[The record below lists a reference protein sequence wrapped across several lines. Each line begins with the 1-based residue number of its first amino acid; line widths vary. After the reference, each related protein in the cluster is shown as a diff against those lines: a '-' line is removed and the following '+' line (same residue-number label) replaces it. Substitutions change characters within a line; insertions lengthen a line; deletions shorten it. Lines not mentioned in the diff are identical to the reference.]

1 VRGAAVSQRRNYR
14 FFNLEQ
20 YNGKRHNMNIESTGL
35 IYFSPTQTTRKILEG
50 IAQGLQVTNAQNF
63 DLTQPDA
70 IPQKYQKTNQDLA
83 IIGAPV
89 YAGRL
94 PPVMVSR
101 FKQIQG
107 HGEPAVIVVAYGN
120 REYEDAL
127 IELRD
132 IALEAGFRPIAA
144 GAFIGEHSYSTAAGR
159 PDADDMAKARDFG
172 KAIRAKLMTA
182 TGESGECLHVP
193 GNSPYKEVQPL
204 PGIAPS
210 TNEARCTKCG
220 ACVSV
225 CPTVAIDTE
234 NPGCADK
241 ERCIRC
247 CACIKVCPVKAKS
260 LDDPRI
266 KQIAEWL
273 HANVR
278 ARKEPETYL

>member
-1 VRGAAVSQRRNYR
+1 
-14 FFNLEQ
+14 
-20 YNGKRHNMNIESTGL
+20 MNIESTEL
-35 IYFSPTQTTRKILEG
+35 IYFSPTQTTRKVLEG
-50 IAQGLQVTNAQNF
+50 IAQGLQTSKIQHC
-63 DLTQPDA
+63 DLTQPVTCA
-70 IPQKYQKTNQDLA
+70 QSNQKTTTDLA

-94 PPVMVSR
+94 PSVMVSR

-107 HGEPAVIVVAYGN
+107 NGVPAIIVVVYGN

-144 GAFIGEHSYSTAAGR
+144 GAFIGEHSYSTAELPIAVGR
-159 PDADDMAKARDFG
+159 PDADDMAKAQEFG
-172 KAIRAKLMTA
+172 KAIRAKLIAA
-182 TGESGECLHVP
+182 TWKLSGHLQVP
-193 GNSPYKEVQPL
+193 GNSPYKEVKPL

-210 TNEARCTKCG
+210 VNEARCTECG
-220 ACVSV
+220 ACVPV
-225 CPTVAIDTE
+225 CPTAAIDTE
-234 NPGCADK
+234 NPGHIDK

-247 CACIKVCPVKAKS
+247 CACVKVCPAKAKS

-273 HANVR
+273 YANCSG
-278 ARKEPETYL
+278 RKEPETYF

>member
-1 VRGAAVSQRRNYR
+1 
-14 FFNLEQ
+14 
-20 YNGKRHNMNIESTGL
+20 MNIESTEL
-35 IYFSPTQTTRKILEG
+35 IYFSPTQTTRRILEG
-50 IAQGLQVTNAQNF
+50 IAQGLHAATEQHR
-63 DLTQPDA
+63 DLTYPIICA
-70 IPQKYQKTNQDLA
+70 RNCEETNLGLA

-101 FKQIQG
+101 FQQIKG
-107 HGEPAVIVVAYGN
+107 NGVPAVIVVVYGN

-132 IALEAGFRPIAA
+132 LALEAGFRPIAA
-144 GAFIGEHSYSTAAGR
+144 GAFIGEHSYSTADLPIAAGR
-159 PDADDMAKARDFG
+159 PDADDMAMARDFG
-172 KAIRAKLMTA
+172 KAIRAKLMT
-182 TGESGECLHVP
+182 TMGESGECLHVP

-210 TNEARCTKCG
+210 TNEALCTKCG

-225 CPTVAIDTE
+225 CPTVAMDTE

-266 KQIAEWL
+266 TRIAAWL
-273 HANVR
+273 HANCGH
-278 ARKEPETYL
+278 RKEPEIFF